1 MVYNFERKQGMNT
14 FCLVIAFCLIL
25 SCDKESGND
34 ISPGV
39 NSVSISFGGLNRTF
53 LVQLPAE
60 AGDVPAPVVFAFHG
74 GQGTNSIYP
83 DALENLIND
92 RHWIGVYPQGVN
104 GFWNSDIGT
113 STANDTGLVRE
124 IVRWLDER
132 TSIDHQRIYA
142 LGFSNGAIL
151 CHKMARESD
160 VFAAIAP
167 VNGSW
172 LVGQTITD
180 AAPEISVFHVSSVND
195 EIVPYNGGAPQGLN
209 FQSVATM
216 MNGYAAH
223 NGCVTTPQ
231 TLDSTTSIT
240 HFQFSSCSH
249 GEVMLYRLNNKTH
262 FLDDPTWTS
271 LYPLI
276 FNFFDGKSK

>member
-1 MVYNFERKQGMNT
+1 MKISY
-14 FCLVIAFCLIL
+14 AFFTIFMLC
-25 SCDKESGND
+25 SCEKKND
-34 ISPGV
+34 NDSLAAGV
-39 NSVSISFGGLNRTF
+39 NNVSINFDGLNRSF
-53 LVQLPAE
+53 IVQLPAVP
-60 AGDVPAPVVFAFHG
+60 GDSPAPVVFAFHG

-83 DALENLIND
+83 DALEDLINQN
-92 RHWIGVYPQGVN
+92 HWIGVYPQGVN

-113 STANDTGLVRE
+113 STANDTGLIRE
-124 IVRWLDER
+124 IVQWLDER
-132 TSIDHQRIYA
+132 ASIDKQRIYG

-180 AAPEISVFHVSSVND
+180 AAPDISVFQISSSND

-209 FQSVATM
+209 FQSVSAM
-216 MNGYAAH
+216 MNGYATH
-223 NGCVTTPQ
+223 NGCSTTAQ
-231 TLDSTTSIT
+231 TLDSTASIT
-240 HFQFSSCSH
+240 HFQFSACTSE
-249 GEVMLYRLNNKTH
+249 EVMLYRLNNKTH
-262 FLDDPTWTS
+262 FLDNTTWAT

-276 FNFFDGKSK
+276 FDFFEDKTK